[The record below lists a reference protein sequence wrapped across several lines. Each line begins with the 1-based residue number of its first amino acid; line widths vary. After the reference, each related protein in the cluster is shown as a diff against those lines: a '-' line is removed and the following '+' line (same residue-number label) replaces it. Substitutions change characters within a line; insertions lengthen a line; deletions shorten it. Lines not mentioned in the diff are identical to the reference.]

1 MRVFRFIGINGGLF
15 ELRIN
20 GINNALPEITKRL
33 EYQIRRMDG
42 KKYVRSVPGSN
53 QGMVRSGTNDNADGR
68 ESRRLLR
75 PKHPLYIH
83 RQAQIENRDGL

>member
-1 MRVFRFIGINGGLF
+1 MKIIRFRGINGGLF
-15 ELRIN
+15 EIRIK
-20 GINNALPEITKRL
+20 GIDNALPEITKRL

-42 KKYVRSVPGSN
+42 KKYVRSVSGSN

-68 ESRRLLR
+68 GTRRLLR
-75 PKHPLYIH
+75 PKHTLHLH